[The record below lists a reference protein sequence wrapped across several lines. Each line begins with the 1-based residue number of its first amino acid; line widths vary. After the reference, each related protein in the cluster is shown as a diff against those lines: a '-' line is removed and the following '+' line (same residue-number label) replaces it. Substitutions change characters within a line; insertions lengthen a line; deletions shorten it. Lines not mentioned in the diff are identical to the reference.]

1 MPMASRRRI
10 HWLMPHSGH
19 ASTLRTLLGLTLM
32 ILPLAACQTLGKGI
46 STRYLDT
53 SCSAFEPITY
63 SSLDTPETVA
73 QIRGHNAAWDSLC
86 PAK

>member
-1 MPMASRRRI
+1 V
-10 HWLMPHSGH
+10 LML
-19 ASTLRTLLGLTLM
+19 STLTLAG
-32 ILPLAACQTLGKGI
+32 CQTLGKGI

-53 SCSAFEPITY
+53 SCEAFQPITY
-63 SSLDTPETVA
+63 SSRDTPETVA